1 MEPNT
6 YSSELYHHGVIGM
19 KWGVRRYQNKD
30 GSLINKKRTTS
41 NSAEGRKSAPK
52 KKVEAKTK
60 KTKTKTKKSSKP
72 KTAKPKKKRLS
83 EMTDAEINERL
94 ERMALEKKYRDAQRE
109 ERAQSRGKIFAMNCL
124 ESIGKNVIVN
134 LGTQAGNHMV
144 GNAINR
150 LAGVSSDDANKR
162 IVNPQKGQTDKK

>member
-52 KKVEAKTK
+52 KKN
-60 KTKTKTKKSSKP
+60 KTKKSSEP

-94 ERMALEKKYRDAQRE
+94 ERMTLEKKYRDAQRDE
-109 ERAQSRGKIFAMNCL
+109 MAQSRGKNFAMNCL

-134 LGTQAGNHMV
+134 LGTQAGNHIV

-162 IVNPQKGQTDKK
+162 IVNPQKGQSDKK

>member
-1 MEPNT
+1 MEPDT
-6 YSSELYHHGVIGM
+6 YSSELYHHGVLGM

-41 NSAEGRKSAPK
+41 KSAEGRKSAPK
-52 KKVEAKTK
+52 KK
-60 KTKTKTKKSSKP
+60 TKTKTSSVS

-94 ERMALEKKYRDAQRE
+94 ERMALEKKYRDAQRD
-109 ERAQSRGKIFAMNCL
+109 AMSQSRGKKFAMDCL
-124 ESIGKNVIVN
+124 ESIGKNVIIN
-134 LGTQAGNHMV
+134 LGTQGGNHIV

-150 LAGVSSDDANKR
+150 LAGVASDDEKHR
-162 IVNPQKGQTDKK
+162 IVNPQKGQSDKK

>member
-6 YSSELYHHGVIGM
+6 YSSELYHHGVLGM

-52 KKVEAKTK
+52 N
-60 KTKTKTKKSSKP
+60 KTKTKTSSVS

-83 EMTDAEINERL
+83 EMTNDEINERL
-94 ERMALEKKYRDAQRE
+94 ERMALEKKYRDAQRDE
-109 ERAQSRGKIFAMNCL
+109 ISQNRGKNFAMNCL

-134 LGTQAGNHMV
+134 LGTQAGNHIV

-150 LAGVSSDDANKR
+150 LGGVASDDEKNR
-162 IVNPQKGQTDKK
+162 IVNPQKGQSDKK

>member
-1 MEPNT
+1 MEPST
-6 YSSELYHHGVIGM
+6 YSSELYHHGVLGM

-41 NSAEGRKSAPK
+41 KSAEGRKSAPK
-52 KKVEAKTK
+52 KK
-60 KTKTKTKKSSKP
+60 TKTKASSVS

-94 ERMALEKKYRDAQRE
+94 ERMALEKKYRDAQKE
-109 ERAQSRGKIFAMNCL
+109 KMAQSRGKKFAMDCL
-124 ESIGKNVIVN
+124 ESIGKNVIIN
-134 LGTQAGNHMV
+134 LGTQAGNHIV

>member
-6 YSSELYHHGVIGM
+6 YSSELYHHGVLGM

-30 GSLINKKRTTS
+30 GSLINKKRT
-41 NSAEGRKSAPK
+41 NSSSTVGRKSAPK
-52 KKVEAKTK
+52 KKTKAKTK
-60 KTKTKTKKSSKP
+60 ESSKP

-94 ERMALEKKYRDAQRE
+94 ERMTLEKKYRDAQRDE
-109 ERAQSRGKIFAMNCL
+109 MAQSRGKNFAMNCL

-134 LGTQAGNHMV
+134 LGTQAGNHIV
-144 GNAINR
+144 GNSINR
-150 LAGVSSDDANKR
+150 LAGVSSDDASKR
-162 IVNPQKGQTDKK
+162 IVNPQKGQSDKK

>member
-1 MEPNT
+1 MEPDT
-6 YSSELYHHGVIGM
+6 YSSELYHHGVLGM

-41 NSAEGRKSAPK
+41 KSAEGRKSA
-52 KKVEAKTK
+52 AKK
-60 KTKTKTKKSSKP
+60 KTKAKASSVS

-94 ERMALEKKYRDAQRE
+94 ERMALEKKYRDAQKE
-109 ERAQSRGKIFAMNCL
+109 EMAQSRGKKFAMDCL
-124 ESIGKNVIVN
+124 ESIGKNVIIN
-134 LGTQAGNHMV
+134 LGTQAGNHIV
-144 GNAINR
+144 GDAINR
-150 LAGVSSDDANKR
+150 LAGVSSDDASKR

>member
-1 MEPNT
+1 MEPDI
-6 YSSELYHHGVIGM
+6 YSSELYHYGVLGM

-41 NSAEGRKSAPK
+41 KSAEGRKSAPK
-52 KKVEAKTK
+52 KK
-60 KTKTKTKKSSKP
+60 TKTKASSVS

-83 EMTDAEINERL
+83 EMTNDEINERL
-94 ERMALEKKYRDAQRE
+94 ERMALEKKYRDAQKE
-109 ERAQSRGKIFAMNCL
+109 KMAQSRGKKFAMDCL
-124 ESIGKNVIVN
+124 ETIGKNVITN
-134 LGTQAGNHMV
+134 LGTQAGNHIV

-150 LAGVSSDDANKR
+150 LAGVSSDDASKR

>member
-6 YSSELYHHGVIGM
+6 YSSELYHHGVLGM

-41 NSAEGRKSAPK
+41 SSTEGRRLAPK
-52 KKVEAKTK
+52 KEA
-60 KTKTKTKKSSKP
+60 KTKKSSKK

-94 ERMALEKKYRDAQRE
+94 ERMALEKKYRDAQKE
-109 ERAQSRGKIFAMNCL
+109 KMAQSRGKKFAMDCL
-124 ESIGKNVIVN
+124 ESIGKNVIIN
-134 LGTQAGNHMV
+134 LGTQAGNHIV

>member
-6 YSSELYHHGVIGM
+6 YSSELYHHGVLGM

-30 GSLINKKRTTS
+30 GSLIKNKRVTS
-41 NSAEGRKSAPK
+41 SSTGDRKSVAN
-52 KKVEAKTK
+52 K
-60 KTKTKTKKSSKP
+60 KTKTKESSKP
-72 KTAKPKKKRLS
+72 KTVKPKKKRLS

-94 ERMALEKKYRDAQRE
+94 ERMALEKKYREAQKDE
-109 ERAQSRGKIFAMNCL
+109 MAQNRGKNFATNCL

-134 LGTQAGNHMV
+134 LGTQAGNHIV

-162 IVNPQKGQTDKK
+162 IVNPQKGQSDKK

>member
-6 YSSELYHHGVIGM
+6 YSSELYHHGVLGM

-52 KKVEAKTK
+52 N
-60 KTKTKTKKSSKP
+60 KTKTKTKTSSVS

-83 EMTDAEINERL
+83 EMTNDEINERL
-94 ERMALEKKYRDAQRE
+94 ERMALEKKYRDAQRDE
-109 ERAQSRGKIFAMNCL
+109 IAQNRGKNFAMNCL

-134 LGTQAGNHMV
+134 LGTQAGNHIV

-150 LAGVSSDDANKR
+150 LGGVASDDEKHR
-162 IVNPQKGQTDKK
+162 IVNPQKGQSDKK

>member
-6 YSSELYHHGVIGM
+6 YSSELYHHGVLGM

-30 GSLINKKRTTS
+30 GSLINKKRT
-41 NSAEGRKSAPK
+41 NSSSTEDRKP
-52 KKVEAKTK
+52 VTNK

-72 KTAKPKKKRLS
+72 KTMNPKKKRLS
-83 EMTDAEINERL
+83 EMTDSEINERL
-94 ERMALEKKYRDAQRE
+94 ERMALEKKYRDAQRDE
-109 ERAQSRGKIFAMNCL
+109 MAQSRGKNFAMNCL

-134 LGTQAGNHMV
+134 LGTQAGNHIV

>member
-1 MEPNT
+1 MEPST
-6 YSSELYHHGVIGM
+6 YSSELYHHGVLGM

-52 KKVEAKTK
+52 KKTKAKI
-60 KTKTKTKKSSKP
+60 SSVS

-83 EMTDAEINERL
+83 EMTNDEINERL

-109 ERAQSRGKIFAMNCL
+109 KIAQNRGKNFAMNCL

-134 LGTQAGNHMV
+134 LGTQAGNHIV
-144 GNAINR
+144 GNAINQ
-150 LAGVSSDDANKR
+150 LAGVASDDEKHR
-162 IVNPQKGQTDKK
+162 IVNPQKGQSDKK

>member
-52 KKVEAKTK
+52 KKN
-60 KTKTKTKKSSKP
+60 KTKKSSEP

-94 ERMALEKKYRDAQRE
+94 ERMTLEKKYRDAQRDE
-109 ERAQSRGKIFAMNCL
+109 MAQSRGKIFATNCL

-134 LGTQAGNHMV
+134 LGTQAGNHIV

-162 IVNPQKGQTDKK
+162 IVNPQKGQSDKK

>member
-41 NSAEGRKSAPK
+41 SSAEGRKPAAK
-52 KKVEAKTK
+52 KKTEA
-60 KTKTKTKKSSKP
+60 KTKKSSKQ

-94 ERMALEKKYRDAQRE
+94 DRMALEKKYRDAQRE
-109 ERAQSRGKIFAMNCL
+109 EMAQSRGKKFAMDCL
-124 ESIGKNVIVN
+124 ETIGKNVITN
-134 LGTQAGNHMV
+134 LGTQAGNHIV

-162 IVNPQKGQTDKK
+162 IVNPQKGQSDKK

>member
-30 GSLINKKRTTS
+30 GSLINKKRTTLS
-41 NSAEGRKSAPK
+41 STMGRKSASK

-60 KTKTKTKKSSKP
+60 KTKTKKSSKH
-72 KTAKPKKKRLS
+72 KTTKPKKKRLS

-94 ERMALEKKYRDAQRE
+94 ERMALEKKYRDTQRQVE
-109 ERAQSRGKIFAMNCL
+109 EAAQSRGKKFAMKCL
-124 ESIGKNVIVN
+124 ESIGEKVIVN
-134 LGTQAGNHMV
+134 LGAQAGNHLV
-144 GNAINR
+144 GDAINR
-150 LAGVSSDDANKR
+150 LAGVASDDEKHR
-162 IVNPQKGQTDKK
+162 IVNPQRGQV

>member
-6 YSSELYHHGVIGM
+6 YSSELYHHGVLGM

-41 NSAEGRKSAPK
+41 KSAEDRKSAPK
-52 KKVEAKTK
+52 KK
-60 KTKTKTKKSSKP
+60 TKTKTSSVS
-72 KTAKPKKKRLS
+72 KTVKPKKKRLS
-83 EMTDAEINERL
+83 EMTNDEINERL
-94 ERMALEKKYRDAQRE
+94 ERMALEKKYRDAQRD
-109 ERAQSRGKIFAMNCL
+109 AVSQNRGKNFAMNCL

-134 LGTQAGNHMV
+134 LGTQAGNHIV

-150 LAGVSSDDANKR
+150 LGGVASDDEKNR
-162 IVNPQKGQTDKK
+162 IVNPQKGQSDKK

>member
-6 YSSELYHHGVIGM
+6 YSSELYHHGVLGM

-41 NSAEGRKSAPK
+41 KSAEGRKS
-52 KKVEAKTK
+52 EAKK
-60 KTKTKTKKSSKP
+60 KTKAKTKKSSKQ
-72 KTAKPKKKRLS
+72 KTVKPKKKRLS

-109 ERAQSRGKIFAMNCL
+109 EIAQSRGKKFAMDCL
-124 ESIGKNVIVN
+124 ESIGKNVIIN
-134 LGTQAGNHMV
+134 LGTQAGNHVV

-150 LAGVSSDDANKR
+150 LAGVSSDDTNKR

>member
-6 YSSELYHHGVIGM
+6 YSSELYHHGVLGM

-41 NSAEGRKSAPK
+41 SAAEGRKPA
-52 KKVEAKTK
+52 AKK
-60 KTKTKTKKSSKP
+60 KTKAKTKKSSKQ

-109 ERAQSRGKIFAMNCL
+109 EIAQSRGKKFAMDCL
-124 ESIGKNVIVN
+124 ETIGKSVITN
-134 LGTQAGNHMV
+134 LGTQAGNHIV

-162 IVNPQKGQTDKK
+162 IVNPQKGQSDKK

>member
-1 MEPNT
+1 MELNT
-6 YSSELYHHGVIGM
+6 YSSELYHHGVLGM

-52 KKVEAKTK
+52 N
-60 KTKTKTKKSSKP
+60 KTKTKTSSVS

-83 EMTDAEINERL
+83 EMTNDEINERL
-94 ERMALEKKYRDAQRE
+94 ERMALEKKYRDAQRDE
-109 ERAQSRGKIFAMNCL
+109 IAQNRGKNFAMNCL

-134 LGTQAGNHMV
+134 LGTQAGNHIV

-150 LAGVSSDDANKR
+150 LGGVASDDDKNR
-162 IVNPQKGQTDKK
+162 IVNPQKGQSDKK

>member
-6 YSSELYHHGVIGM
+6 YSSELYHHGVLGM

-52 KKVEAKTK
+52 KK
-60 KTKTKTKKSSKP
+60 TKTKTSSAS
-72 KTAKPKKKRLS
+72 KTSKPKKKRLS
-83 EMTDAEINERL
+83 EMTNDEINERL
-94 ERMALEKKYRDAQRE
+94 ERMALEKKYRDAQRDE
-109 ERAQSRGKIFAMNCL
+109 IAQNRGKNFAMNCL

-134 LGTQAGNHMV
+134 LGTQAGNHIV

-150 LAGVSSDDANKR
+150 LGGVESDDEKHR
-162 IVNPQKGQTDKK
+162 IVNPQKGQSDKK

>member
-6 YSSELYHHGVIGM
+6 YSSELYHHGVLGM

-41 NSAEGRKSAPK
+41 SSTLGRKPATK
-52 KKVEAKTK
+52 K
-60 KTKTKTKKSSKP
+60 KTKTKTSSVS

-109 ERAQSRGKIFAMNCL
+109 EMAQSRGKKFAMDCL
-124 ESIGKNVIVN
+124 ETIGKSVITN
-134 LGTQAGNHMV
+134 LGTQARNHIV
-144 GNAINR
+144 DNAINR

-162 IVNPQKGQTDKK
+162 IVNPQKGQSDKK

>member
-6 YSSELYHHGVIGM
+6 YSSELYHHGVLGM

-41 NSAEGRKSAPK
+41 NSTEDRKSAPK
-52 KKVEAKTK
+52 KKT
-60 KTKTKTKKSSKP
+60 KTKTKTSSVS

-83 EMTDAEINERL
+83 EMTNDEINEHL
-94 ERMALEKKYRDAQRE
+94 ERMALEKKYRDAQRD
-109 ERAQSRGKIFAMNCL
+109 AMSQSRGKNFAMNCL

-134 LGTQAGNHMV
+134 LGTQAGNHIV

-150 LAGVSSDDANKR
+150 LGGVASDDEKNR
-162 IVNPQKGQTDKK
+162 IVNPQKGQSDKK

>member
-1 MEPNT
+1 MEPST
-6 YSSELYHHGVIGM
+6 YSSELYHHGVLGM

-41 NSAEGRKSAPK
+41 KSAEGRKSAPK
-52 KKVEAKTK
+52 KK
-60 KTKTKTKKSSKP
+60 TKTKTSSVS

-83 EMTDAEINERL
+83 EMTDAEINESL
-94 ERMALEKKYRDAQRE
+94 ERMALEKKYRDAQKDE
-109 ERAQSRGKIFAMNCL
+109 MAQNRGKNFAMNCL

-134 LGTQAGNHMV
+134 LGTQAGNHIV

-150 LAGVSSDDANKR
+150 LGGVASDDAKNR
-162 IVNPQKGQTDKK
+162 IVNPQKGQSDKK

>member
-1 MEPNT
+1 MEPNA
-6 YSSELYHHGVIGM
+6 YSSELYHHGVLGM

-41 NSAEGRKSAPK
+41 SSAGDRKSASK

-60 KTKTKTKKSSKP
+60 KTKTKKSSKP
-72 KTAKPKKKRLS
+72 KTVKPKKKRLS

-94 ERMALEKKYRDAQRE
+94 ERMALEKKYRDAQRDE
-109 ERAQSRGKIFAMNCL
+109 MAQSRGKNFAMNCL

-134 LGTQAGNHMV
+134 LGTQAGNHIV

-162 IVNPQKGQTDKK
+162 IVNPQKGQSDKK

>member
-52 KKVEAKTK
+52 KKN
-60 KTKTKTKKSSKP
+60 KTKKSSEP

-94 ERMALEKKYRDAQRE
+94 ERMTLEKKYRDAQRDE
-109 ERAQSRGKIFAMNCL
+109 MAQSRGKNFATNCL

-134 LGTQAGNHMV
+134 LGTQAGNHIV

-162 IVNPQKGQTDKK
+162 IVNPQKGQSDKK

>member
-6 YSSELYHHGVIGM
+6 YSSELYHHGVLGM

-41 NSAEGRKSAPK
+41 SSAEGRKP
-52 KKVEAKTK
+52 EAKK
-60 KTKTKTKKSSKP
+60 KTKTKTSSVS

-109 ERAQSRGKIFAMNCL
+109 EIAQSRGKKFAMDCL
-124 ESIGKNVIVN
+124 ETIGKNVVIN
-134 LGTQAGNHMV
+134 LGTQAGNHVV

>member
-6 YSSELYHHGVIGM
+6 YSSELYHHGVLGM

-30 GSLINKKRTTS
+30 GSLINKKRT
-41 NSAEGRKSAPK
+41 NSSSAGDRKP
-52 KKVEAKTK
+52 VTNK
-60 KTKTKTKKSSKP
+60 KTKTKESSKP
-72 KTAKPKKKRLS
+72 KTAKPKKKRLR

-94 ERMALEKKYRDAQRE
+94 ERMTLEKKYRDAQRDE
-109 ERAQSRGKIFAMNCL
+109 MAQSRGRNFAMNCL

-134 LGTQAGNHMV
+134 LGTQAGNHIA

-162 IVNPQKGQTDKK
+162 IVNPQKGQSDKK

>member
-1 MEPNT
+1 MEHNT

-52 KKVEAKTK
+52 KKN
-60 KTKTKTKKSSKP
+60 KTKKSSEP

-94 ERMALEKKYRDAQRE
+94 ERMTLEKKYRDAQRDE
-109 ERAQSRGKIFAMNCL
+109 MAQSRGKNFAMNCL

-134 LGTQAGNHMV
+134 LGTQAGNHIV

-150 LAGVSSDDANKR
+150 LANVSSDDANKR
-162 IVNPQKGQTDKK
+162 IVNPQKGQSDKK

>member
-6 YSSELYHHGVIGM
+6 YSSELYHHGVLGM

-41 NSAEGRKSAPK
+41 NSAEGRKLAPK
-52 KKVEAKTK
+52 KEA
-60 KTKTKTKKSSKP
+60 KTKKSSKP
-72 KTAKPKKKRLS
+72 KTSKPKKKRLS
-83 EMTDAEINERL
+83 EMTDAEINDRL

-109 ERAQSRGKIFAMNCL
+109 EMAQSRGKKFAMDCL
-124 ESIGKNVIVN
+124 ETIGKNVIIN
-134 LGTQAGNHMV
+134 LGTQAGNHIV

-162 IVNPQKGQTDKK
+162 IVNPQKGQSDKK

>member
-41 NSAEGRKSAPK
+41 SSAEGRKPVTK
-52 KKVEAKTK
+52 K
-60 KTKTKTKKSSKP
+60 KTKAKTKKSSKP
-72 KTAKPKKKRLS
+72 KTVKPKKKRLS

-109 ERAQSRGKIFAMNCL
+109 EMAQSRGKKFAMDCL
-124 ESIGKNVIVN
+124 ETIGKNVITN
-134 LGTQAGNHMV
+134 LGTQAGNHIV

>member
-6 YSSELYHHGVIGM
+6 YSSELYHHGVLGM

-41 NSAEGRKSAPK
+41 SSTVGRKSVAN
-52 KKVEAKTK
+52 K
-60 KTKTKTKKSSKP
+60 KTKTKESSKP
-72 KTAKPKKKRLS
+72 KTVKPKKKRLS

-94 ERMALEKKYRDAQRE
+94 ERMTLEKKYRDAQRDE
-109 ERAQSRGKIFAMNCL
+109 MAQSRGKNFAMNCL

-134 LGTQAGNHMV
+134 LGTQAGNHIV

-162 IVNPQKGQTDKK
+162 IVNPQKGQSDKK

>member
-41 NSAEGRKSAPK
+41 SSTMGRKSVANK
-52 KKVEAKTK
+52 RTI
-60 KTKTKTKKSSKP
+60 TKKSSKP

-94 ERMALEKKYRDAQRE
+94 ERMTLEKKYRDAQRDE
-109 ERAQSRGKIFAMNCL
+109 IAQSRGKNFAMNCL

-134 LGTQAGNHMV
+134 LGTQAGNHIV

-162 IVNPQKGQTDKK
+162 IVNPQKGQSDKK

>member
-6 YSSELYHHGVIGM
+6 YSSELYHHGVLGM

-41 NSAEGRKSAPK
+41 NFAEGRKSAPK
-52 KKVEAKTK
+52 M
-60 KTKTKTKKSSKP
+60 KTKTKTKASSVS

-83 EMTDAEINERL
+83 EMTNDEINERL
-94 ERMALEKKYRDAQRE
+94 ERMALEKKYRDAQRDE
-109 ERAQSRGKIFAMNCL
+109 ISQNRGKNFAMNCL

-134 LGTQAGNHMV
+134 LGTQAGNHIV

-150 LAGVSSDDANKR
+150 LGGVASDDEKNR
-162 IVNPQKGQTDKK
+162 IVNPQKGQSDKK

>member
-6 YSSELYHHGVIGM
+6 YSSELYHHGVLGM

-41 NSAEGRKSAPK
+41 NSAEGRKLATK
-52 KKVEAKTK
+52 K
-60 KTKTKTKKSSKP
+60 KTKTKTSSVS

-109 ERAQSRGKIFAMNCL
+109 EMAQSRGKKFAMDCL
-124 ESIGKNVIVN
+124 ETIGKNVIIN
-134 LGTQAGNHMV
+134 LGTQAGNHIV

>member
-41 NSAEGRKSAPK
+41 SSTLGRKPATK
-52 KKVEAKTK
+52 K
-60 KTKTKTKKSSKP
+60 KTKTKTSSVS

-83 EMTDAEINERL
+83 EMTDSEINERL

-109 ERAQSRGKIFAMNCL
+109 EIAQSRGKKFAMDCL
-124 ESIGKNVIVN
+124 ETIGKNVITN
-134 LGTQAGNHMV
+134 LGTQAGNHIV

-162 IVNPQKGQTDKK
+162 IVNPQKGQSDKK

>member
-6 YSSELYHHGVIGM
+6 YSSELYHHGVLGM

-41 NSAEGRKSAPK
+41 SSAEDRKPA
-52 KKVEAKTK
+52 AKK
-60 KTKTKTKKSSKP
+60 KTKTKTSSVS

-94 ERMALEKKYRDAQRE
+94 ERMALEKKYRDAQKE
-109 ERAQSRGKIFAMNCL
+109 AAEAAQSRGQKFAMKCL
-124 ESIGKNVIVN
+124 ESIGEKVITN
-134 LGTQAGNHMV
+134 IGTQVGNHFF
-144 GNAINR
+144 GEGINR
-150 LAGVSSDDANKR
+150 LAGVASDDVNNR
-162 IVNPQKGQTDKK
+162 IVNPQKGQSDKK